1 MSDVNSVLNT
11 TRDHMEKAL
20 EHLEK
25 ELLKIRAG
33 KAAPHMLDSVYVDY
47 YGNST
52 PLSQVGSI
60 STPDPKT
67 IVVQPWEKSMLKAI
81 EQGITYA
88 NLGFNPMNDGTVV
101 RITLPPLTEERRKQ
115 LVKMAKD
122 EVEHGKVTVRN
133 IRKEANEH
141 MKKLVKDGLP
151 EDEGKAGEHKVQ
163 ELTDKYIAKMDE
175 VLKGKEKEIL
185 TV

>member
-1 MSDVNSVLNT
+1 MSDVDSVLNS
-11 TRDHMEKAL
+11 TRDHMEKAVQ
-20 EHLEK
+20 HLEK
-25 ELLKIRAG
+25 ELMKIRAG
-33 KAAPHMLDSVYVDY
+33 KAAPHMLDSVFVDY

-52 PLSQVGSI
+52 PLNQVGSI

-67 IVVQPWEKSMLKAI
+67 IVVQPWEKSMLTAI
-81 EQGITYA
+81 EKGITYA
-88 NLGFNPMNDGTVV
+88 NLGFNPQNDGTVI

-122 EVEHGKVTVRN
+122 EVEHGKVTIRN
-133 IRKEANEH
+133 IRKDSNERI
-141 MKKLVKDGLP
+141 KKLVKDGLP
-151 EDEGKAGEHKVQ
+151 EDEGKGGEHKVQ

-175 VLKGKEKEIL
+175 ILKTKEKEIL